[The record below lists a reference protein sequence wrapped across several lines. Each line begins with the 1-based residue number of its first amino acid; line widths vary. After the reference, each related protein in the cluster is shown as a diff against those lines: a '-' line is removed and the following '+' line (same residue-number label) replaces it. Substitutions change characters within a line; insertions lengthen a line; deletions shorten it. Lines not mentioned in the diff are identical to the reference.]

1 MNYHKHILEGLREW
15 SGIQCNRK
23 RQAKIDMLSR
33 FIALMG
39 EEHFNNN
46 FEYYFMDED
55 NDFPD
60 FDDGWYGFHKSMRQ
74 VDFFDVD
81 EGGGHIDMLFWN
93 FIHASDIPY
102 DVFKVFTEKMKVGV
116 IGDMDDLDDLDAVS
130 NGWNKFGFFQIKR
143 RK

>member
-1 MNYHKHILEGLREW
+1 MNYYELILEGLREW
-15 SGIQCNRK
+15 SGIIVDRQ
-23 RQAKIDMLSR
+23 RQAKVDMLSR

-39 EEHFNNN
+39 EDHFNNN

-74 VDFFDVD
+74 VDFYDIG
-81 EGGGHIDMLFWN
+81 EGHLDMLFWN
-93 FIHASDIPY
+93 FFHSTDIPY
-102 DVFKVFTEKMKVGV
+102 DVFKVFTEKIKLGV
-116 IGDMDDLDDLDAVS
+116 IGDMDDLDDLNANT